1 MKELIK
7 KIYEGEVHT
16 NIYTGEYTKHAG
28 THTTS
33 ALLYGEITERGINS
47 MVKELRNRNI
57 FKDIHFLDLGSG
69 NGRSVLH
76 MGLYEEVLT
85 STGIE
90 VFESKSDYANTLLK
104 SIDYPYTEKI
114 SLINKDWN
122 IVNNYRKYNL
132 VLLNN
137 ADTLHHP
144 PFSVLRRLKRGT
156 IILSVFDIK
165 NNYILNLKK
174 LESIDSYYTWTN
186 NSLPMTVYEVL

>member
-1 MKELIK
+1 MKEIIK

-16 NIYTGEYTKHAG
+16 NTYSGEYIKHAG

-33 ALLYGEITERGINS
+33 ALLYGEMTEIGMNVMISR
-47 MVKELRNRNI
+47 LR
-57 FKDIHFLDLGSG
+57 KDNLFDGIHFLDLGSG

-76 MGLYEEVLT
+76 MGLMEEVIT

-104 SIDYPYTEKI
+104 SINYPYTEKI
-114 SLINKDWN
+114 SLINEDWDEVKD
-122 IVNNYRKYNL
+122 YRKYNL

-144 PFSVLRRLKRGT
+144 PFSVLKRLKRGT
-156 IILSVFDIK
+156 IILCVFDIK
-165 NNYILNLKK
+165 NSYILNLEK
-174 LESIDSYYTWTN
+174 LESIDSYYSWTK
-186 NSLPMTVYEVL
+186 NSLPMTVYRVL

>member
-1 MKELIK
+1 MQELIK

-16 NIYTGEYTKHAG
+16 NNYTGEYTKHAG

-33 ALLYGEITERGINS
+33 ALLYGEITERGINL
-47 MVKELRNRNI
+47 MIKELRNRNL

-76 MGLYEEVLT
+76 MGLMEEVLT

-114 SLINKDWN
+114 SLINEDWDA
-122 IVNNYRKYNL
+122 VNNYRKYNL

-137 ADTLHHP
+137 ADTLNHP
-144 PFSVLRRLKRGT
+144 PFGVLTRLKKGT
-156 IILSVFDIK
+156 IILCVFDIK
-165 NNYILNLKK
+165 NKHILNLEK
-174 LESIDSYYTWTN
+174 LESINSYYTWTN
-186 NSLPMTVYEVL
+186 NSLPMSVYKVL